1 MDRGIM
7 CNIAP
12 SFGDI
17 FFNNCFKNGILC
29 IRIPDQEVLEN
40 IASHAKR
47 GEQIEVDLPAQEIK
61 DESGNV
67 LAKFEV
73 EPFRKHCLVNGLD
86 DIGLTM
92 EKDAQITRYEQ
103 LRTRDYPWLDG
114 TSFMRRGPRS
124 GPVEVKAAP
133 VPKTNRGEV
142 LKDAVDW

>member
-29 IRIPDQEVLEN
+29 IRIPEQTVLES
-40 IASHAKR
+40 IAAHAKK

-67 LAKFEV
+67 LAKFDV
-73 EPFRKHCLVNGLD
+73 ESFRKHCLVNGLD

-92 EKDAQITRYEQ
+92 QEDEKISKYEAI
-103 LRTRDYPWLDG
+103 RTRDYPWLDG
-114 TSFMRRGPRS
+114 TGYMKRGERK

-142 LKDAVDW
+142 LKDATDW